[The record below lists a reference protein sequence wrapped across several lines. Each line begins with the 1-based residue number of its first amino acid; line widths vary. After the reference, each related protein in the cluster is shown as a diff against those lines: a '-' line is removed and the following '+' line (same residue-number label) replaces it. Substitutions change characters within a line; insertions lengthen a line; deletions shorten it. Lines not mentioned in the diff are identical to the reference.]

1 MHFLKIERIF
11 IMKIAISGKGGVG
24 KTTFAAFLIKS
35 LQKAGKKVL
44 AIDADPDA
52 NLAQALGAK
61 NASEIT
67 PISKMRSLI
76 EERTDSKVG
85 TMGGFFKINPKVSDL
100 PEKLSVD
107 ADGVKLMVLGGV
119 KAAEGGCICPE
130 SVLLKVLV
138 THLILFRDEVIILD
152 MEAGL
157 EHLGRGTA
165 RAVDKMIVVV
175 EPGRR
180 SMETANEIKRL
191 SEELGIKD
199 LLIVGNKI
207 RSQKDKDFL
216 LKNMEDFNFLGF
228 LPFNDNIIE
237 ADLDDRPPYE
247 LSPDGLEIVS
257 HMIQENFKEN

>member
-1 MHFLKIERIF
+1 
-11 IMKIAISGKGGVG
+11 MKIAVSGKGGVG

-35 LQKAGKKVL
+35 LQLEGKSVL

-67 PISKMRSLI
+67 PIAQMKSLI
-76 EERTDSKVG
+76 EERTETKLG
-85 TMGGFFKINPKVSDL
+85 TMGGFFKMNPTVSDL

-107 ADGVKLMVLGGV
+107 VDGVKLMVLGGI
-119 KAAEGGCICPE
+119 KTAEGGCICPE

-138 THLILFRDEVIILD
+138 THLILARDEFIVLD

-180 SMETANEIKRL
+180 SIETARQVKRL
-191 SEELGIKD
+191 SGELGIKR

-207 RSQKDKDFL
+207 RSEKDRDFL
-216 LKNMEDFNFLGF
+216 SDNMNDFTFLGF
-228 LPFNDNIIE
+228 LPFNDRIIE
-237 ADLDDRPPYE
+237 ADLEQKPPFE
-247 LSPDGLEIVS
+247 KDPEGLKIVS
-257 HMIQENFKEN
+257 QMMRGHFE